1 MPASLPVWVPFLLV
15 ALTYVGYRQS
25 LPRVVKPAAL
35 VAVALAMLGFSL
47 FGVASSFGADPLA
60 LVLWAAG
67 YLVAVILGA
76 RTFASRGLEASG
88 GAVRVPGSWVPLVLI
103 LGIFAIK
110 SVLGYATAVH
120 SSMLQQAGFVAAVSL
135 ALGALSGGFGARACA
150 VQRKVTGRT
159 QAE

>member
-35 VAVALAMLGFSL
+35 AAVALAMLGFSL

-67 YLVAVILGA
+67 YLVAILLGA
-76 RTFASRGLEASG
+76 RTFASRGLVASG
-88 GAVRVPGSWVPLVLI
+88 SAVRVPGSWVPLVLI

-120 SSMLQQAGFVAAVSL
+120 STMLQQAGFVAGVSL
-135 ALGALSGGFGARACA
+135 ALGALSGGFGAQAVAVRRCA
-150 VQRKVTGRT
+150 IRS
-159 QAE
+159 A